1 LVAAPDIKLRFHNVS
16 AWVAMTFGDLD
27 AFRREHAAWIEAAR
41 AMPAATAIASAHYN
55 GAMCFSIF
63 GLHDEALEN
72 VASALQIARAE
83 RNRHAETS
91 AHAISAMCY
100 VMRGDLEKARAA
112 LDAVPANAES
122 QVTAVLGM
130 GWGTLAGAYL
140 DDQAMVAKWFDAFE
154 ATVSPAGETEFAA
167 GFAEIMVRRGRDRDA
182 AALLQRAIP
191 DCECPRGM
199 VFMLLAV
206 ARYGAP
212 SDRARARAH
221 LVRAADARV
230 EVAERPALSLFDAIA
245 CARDDR
251 AGEAAAL
258 ARDAAEGFRR
268 LRLPLLE
275 AAALETAGDCDSALA
290 IYRRCGALY
299 DVRRLEALRSAER
312 LEVPS
317 DIADPTFALSVRERE
332 VATLAARGRTNLE
345 IAREL
350 SISYKTVEKHLGAA
364 YQKLGV
370 TSRTQLAPLVSANGT
385 R

>member
-1 LVAAPDIKLRFHNVS
+1 
-16 AWVAMTFGDLD
+16 M
-27 AFRREHAAWIEAAR
+27 
-41 AMPAATAIASAHYN
+41 
-55 GAMCFSIF
+55 
-63 GLHDEALEN
+63 
-72 VASALQIARAE
+72 
-83 RNRHAETS
+83 
-91 AHAISAMCY
+91 
-100 VMRGDLEKARAA
+100 
-112 LDAVPANAES
+112 
-122 QVTAVLGM
+122 
-130 GWGTLAGAYL
+130 
-140 DDQAMVAKWFDAFE
+140 
-154 ATVSPAGETEFAA
+154 
-167 GFAEIMVRRGRDRDA
+167 
-182 AALLQRAIP
+182 
-191 DCECPRGM
+191 
-199 VFMLLAV
+199 
-206 ARYGAP
+206 
-212 SDRARARAH
+212 
-221 LVRAADARV
+221 
-230 EVAERPALSLFDAIA
+230 FDAIA